1 MAETKE
7 NIVMFPFM
15 AQGHIIPFLGLAL
28 ELEKKTGYTITFVN
42 IPQNI
47 KKIQPLI
54 PPTSAIRLLEIPFDP
69 SAHGLP
75 PNFETTESLPPLLM
89 LRLFITSPSLQP
101 AFRKVISDL
110 VHEHRQPPLCIISDM
125 FFGWSVKVAHEF
137 GVFHA
142 IFNVGGGNAMALFH
156 SIWLNLPHKKTKSE
170 KFPIPGFPEGY
181 SIHVKQLP
189 DHFHY
194 AVAGDPWCSF
204 LKQMFQDWLESDGML
219 FNTIE
224 EIDHVGLEYFRQQI
238 GCPVWPIGPILS
250 SLGSKARAG
259 EEAQSTLDHCM
270 KWLDSKPEKSVLYV
284 AFGSQMQPSPSQT
297 IELATALEA
306 SGRNFIWVIR
316 PPKNSA
322 TNNGTGNGWLPSGF
336 QQRIHG
342 RGLLLEWAPQ
352 LEILSHKSTG
362 AFLSHSGWNSVIESL
377 TNGLPVLA
385 LPMMGDQ
392 HFIAKMLEEETEV
405 CIGLASGSSEA
416 KYKDILEKIEVVMGE
431 TSKGK
436 DMKTKACE
444 IKYLLGEAKKDDKIF
459 KGASTKAM
467 DEFLSAVLSKSC
479 NLASFGE
486 AN

>member
-1 MAETKE
+1 
-7 NIVMFPFM
+7 
-15 AQGHIIPFLGLAL
+15 
-28 ELEKKTGYTITFVN
+28 
-42 IPQNI
+42 
-47 KKIQPLI
+47 
-54 PPTSAIRLLEIPFDP
+54 
-69 SAHGLP
+69 
-75 PNFETTESLPPLLM
+75 
-89 LRLFITSPSLQP
+89 
-101 AFRKVISDL
+101 
-110 VHEHRQPPLCIISDM
+110 
-125 FFGWSVKVAHEF
+125 
-137 GVFHA
+137 
-142 IFNVGGGNAMALFH
+142 
-156 SIWLNLPHKKTKSE
+156 
-170 KFPIPGFPEGY
+170 
-181 SIHVKQLP
+181 
-189 DHFHY
+189 
-194 AVAGDPWCSF
+194 
-204 LKQMFQDWLESDGML
+204 
-219 FNTIE
+219 
-224 EIDHVGLEYFRQQI
+224 
-238 GCPVWPIGPILS
+238 
-250 SLGSKARAG
+250 
-259 EEAQSTLDHCM
+259 HCM

-306 SGRNFIWVIR
+306 SGRNFIWVNR

-322 TNNGTGNGWLPSGF
+322 TNNGNGNGWLPSGF
-336 QQRIHG
+336 EQRIHG

-362 AFLSHSGWNSVIESL
+362 AFLSHSGWNSVVESL
-377 TNGLPVLA
+377 INGLPVLA

-416 KYKDILEKIEVVMGE
+416 KYKEILETIEVVMGE

-444 IKYLLGEAKKDDKIF
+444 IKYLLGEAKKDNKIF

>member
-1 MAETKE
+1 MAETKD

-15 AQGHIIPFLGLAL
+15 AQGHIIPFLALAL
-28 ELEKKTGYTITFVN
+28 ELEKKIGYTITFVN

-54 PPTSAIRLLEIPFDP
+54 PTSSAIRLLEIPFDP

-75 PNFETTESLPPLLM
+75 TSFETTESLPPLLM
-89 LRLFITSPSLQP
+89 LRLFLTSPSLQP
-101 AFRKVISDL
+101 AFRKLISDL
-110 VHEHRQPPLCIISDM
+110 IHEHRQPPLCIISDM

-137 GVFHA
+137 GAFHA
-142 IFNVGGGNAMALFH
+142 IFNVGGGSGMALFH
-156 SIWLNLPHKKTKSE
+156 SLWLNLPHKKAKSE
-170 KFPIPGFPEGY
+170 EFPIPGFPEGHL
-181 SIHVKQLP
+181 IHVKQLP
-189 DHFHY
+189 DHIY
-194 AVAGDPWCSF
+194 YVVAGDPWCSF
-204 LKQMFQDWLESDGML
+204 LKQMFQDWLETDGML

-224 EIDHVGLEYFRQQI
+224 EMDHIGLEYFRKQI
-238 GCPVWPIGPILS
+238 GCPVWPVGPILS

-284 AFGSQMQPSPSQT
+284 AFGSQLQPSPSQT
-297 IELATALEA
+297 IELAMALEA

-322 TNNGTGNGWLPSGF
+322 TNTGHRNGWLPRGF
-336 QQRIHG
+336 EQRIHG

-362 AFLSHSGWNSVIESL
+362 AFLSHSGWNSVVEAL

-392 HFIAKMLEEETEV
+392 HFIAKMLEEETGV
-405 CIGLASGSSEA
+405 CIGLARGSSEA
-416 KYKDILEKIEVVMGE
+416 KYKDIVDKIEVMMSG
-431 TSKGK
+431 TCKGK
-436 DMKTKACE
+436 DMKTKACN
-444 IKYLLGEAKKDDKIF
+444 IRDLLGIAKKDEKNF
-459 KGASTKAM
+459 KGASAIAM
-467 DEFLSAVLSKSC
+467 DDFLTAVLDKSTHIHC
-479 NLASFGE
+479 STY
-486 AN
+486 